1 MSSAFSVKSLRSL
14 DYKIIL
20 VAHSKSIILKMQWN
34 RKIYTEIE
42 LLLLDITEWLISEQ
56 CSRQALEKPDVYIY
70 LFVHAHV
77 CAHTHMSVLE
87 C

>member
-77 CAHTHMSVLE
+77 CAHTHASVLE